1 MGVSPSFI
9 SSGMGSR
16 DGCPGGESAGGSGRS
31 GRSGDRPSE
40 SGRGRR
46 CIVRARHVLRVL
58 VARRIGLSAGAG
70 QHFLLDTGTLCHRA
84 AGGAGVLASR
94 VAIIAAGSLASD
106 RAVKS
111 RRSAQGSTARIVSPA
126 PRRLSA
132 PAPEQFVVDS
142 PLEGAVLSELA
153 LQPNSLLAG
162 KIQGISSIFAQ
173 SPSIQRQNSSSSLY
187 RSIPCA
193 NEQGIF
199 RGLSGN

>member
-1 MGVSPSFI
+1 
-9 SSGMGSR
+9 
-16 DGCPGGESAGGSGRS
+16 
-31 GRSGDRPSE
+31 
-40 SGRGRR
+40 
-46 CIVRARHVLRVL
+46 VLRVL

-142 PLEGAVLSELA
+142 PLEGTGFEPSVPRGKGPTLRVSVLFHSDF
-153 LQPNSLLAG
+153 SV
-162 KIQGISSIFAQ
+162 
-173 SPSIQRQNSSSSLY
+173 
-187 RSIPCA
+187 
-193 NEQGIF
+193 
-199 RGLSGN
+199 SGNQPEAT